1 MNKAMLTVGMI
12 MLSLLALFVINVIQS
27 YATGSELDYY
37 LLKETTEASM
47 LDAVEETTFRQFG
60 QLRMDKEK
68 FVESFIK
75 RFAQEVE
82 KNRNY
87 KIGFY
92 DLNEMPPKV
101 SVKVESGTMYSFPG
115 QKKDMSDSSKLQI
128 NTKISMVLTSNNEDN
143 DDFTRFNR
151 QCAWKTGF
159 HNSCFNSQYVG

>member
-1 MNKAMLTVGMI
+1 MNKAMLTVGII
-12 MLSLLALFVINVIQS
+12 MFSLLALFAINVIQS

-47 LDAVEETTFRQFG
+47 VDALEENTFRTSG
-60 QLRMDKEK
+60 QMRMDKEK

-87 KIGFY
+87 RIGFY

-101 SVKVESGTMYSFPG
+101 SVKIESGTMYSFPG
-115 QKKDMSDSSKLQI
+115 QNDNFADGTKLDI
-128 NTKISMVLTSNNEDN
+128 NTKITMVLTSNNKTNEVAEKWN
-143 DDFTRFNR
+143 
-151 QCAWKTGF
+151 QECAWKTGL
-159 HNSCFNSQYVG
+159 NSSCFNSQASN

>member
-47 LDAVEETTFRQFG
+47 VDALEEETFRTSG
-60 QLRMDKEK
+60 QIRMDKEK

-128 NTKISMVLTSNNEDN
+128 NTKITMVLTANNKTNEVAEKWN
-143 DDFTRFNR
+143 
-151 QCAWKTGF
+151 QECAWKTGL
-159 HNSCFNSQYVG
+159 NSSCFNSQASN